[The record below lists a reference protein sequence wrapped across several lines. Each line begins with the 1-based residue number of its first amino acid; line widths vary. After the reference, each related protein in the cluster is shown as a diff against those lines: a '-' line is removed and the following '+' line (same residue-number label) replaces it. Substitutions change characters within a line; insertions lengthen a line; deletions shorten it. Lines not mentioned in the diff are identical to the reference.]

1 MSSTDDQ
8 PTAGTRAAR
17 HHAVAKS
24 SMQAAALALDV
35 QDYADALAWIDRAGA
50 SITEILERKNA
61 E

>member
-1 MSSTDDQ
+1 
-8 PTAGTRAAR
+8 
-17 HHAVAKS
+17 
-24 SMQAAALALDV
+24 MQAAALALDV